1 GRKIGITLYSIVAG
15 VVVIALIAVGAIVW
29 TIQRSFPQLDGE
41 LVLSGL
47 NGEVSVQRDE
57 LGIPVITATDTH
69 DLFFAQGFV
78 HAQDRFW
85 EMDFRRHVTSGR
97 LSEMFGESQL
107 GTDMFLRTLG
117 WRQIAEQEVEL
128 LDETTR
134 AY

>member
-1 GRKIGITLYSIVAG
+1 MHDTASRSSPTRERTSMLKTQTESDTDHPAFIEPSEELQPRKSSFGRKIGITLYSIVAG

-29 TIQRSFPQLDGE
+29 TFQCSFPQLDGE

-85 EMDFRRHVTSGR
+85 
-97 LSEMFGESQL
+97 
-107 GTDMFLRTLG
+107 
-117 WRQIAEQEVEL
+117 
-128 LDETTR
+128 
-134 AY
+134 